1 MYTFTA
7 LEGVRVKLVPLE
19 TEHIPMLFDS
29 AQSPEIWSNYPIT
42 IRSMDDMSSFVHR
55 ALEARSRHEQY
66 PYAVYDKALQQFVG
80 STRFLRISQENR
92 NLNIGS
98 TWYNPKVWGT
108 SVNAEAKS
116 LMLRYAFELLQVCRV
131 EIITTTDNFR
141 SQRAI
146 EKLGAVREG
155 ILRQKYHGLDYVVY
169 SIIDHEWPEVRSRL
183 EVYLT
188 NGGNEIAH

>member
-1 MYTFTA
+1 MYTFTE
-7 LEGVRVKLVPLE
+7 LEGGRVKLVPLG
-19 TEHIPMLFDS
+19 TEHIPMLFAS
-29 AQSPEIWSNYPIT
+29 AQSPEIWSNYPIA

-55 ALEARSRHEQY
+55 ALEARSRYEQY

-92 NLNIGS
+92 NMNIGS

-108 SVNAEAKS
+108 GMNAEAKS
-116 LMLRYAFELLQVCRV
+116 LMLRYAFESLQVCRV

-155 ILRQKYHGLDYVVY
+155 ILRRKYHGLDYVVY
-169 SIIDHEWPEVRSRL
+169 SIIDREWPEVRSRL